1 MREESRITT
10 IKYTSYPSLPPLP
23 APPLCLLVLPSK
35 KQVKRTKR
43 AMQASTTE
51 PSSNGEEASEKEML
65 DRFFK
70 FLDDGK
76 AFYKK
81 LTVGQSAFGGHGLIA
96 TEDIQVRM

>member
-1 MREESRITT
+1 
-10 IKYTSYPSLPPLP
+10 
-23 APPLCLLVLPSK
+23 
-35 KQVKRTKR
+35 
-43 AMQASTTE
+43 MQASTTE

-96 TEDIQVRM
+96 TEDIQVRMWLNLFFAYRRVDVIIA

>member
-1 MREESRITT
+1 
-10 IKYTSYPSLPPLP
+10 
-23 APPLCLLVLPSK
+23 
-35 KQVKRTKR
+35 
-43 AMQASTTE
+43 MQASTAE
-51 PSSNGEEASEKEML
+51 LSSNGEEASEKEML

-96 TEDIQVRM
+96 TEDIQVRMGLNLFCALKCRCVNY